1 MGIIPASKLSLEN
14 VLRDVHDMDT
24 QSLRTTAQ
32 ATIVVPGGLEV
43 DISHTD
49 DSIAI
54 ANPVTNNFLAI
65 NPDGSINVLLNPAA
79 NPFVI
84 NLNLTNNSTKYNFTF
99 PTGTKKFFVKSRAT
113 GLFQLGFSDPGPVFT
128 LSPGVTYKEDNLST
142 ACTIYIQSSKN
153 NDIAEIVYWT

>member
-1 MGIIPASKLSLEN
+1 MPSFPASKHSLEN
-14 VLRDVHDMDT
+14 VLRDVHDRQT

-32 ATIVVPGGLEV
+32 ASIVIPGGLEV

-65 NPDGSINVLLNPAA
+65 NPDGSINVLINPAA

-84 NLNLTNNSTKYNFTF
+84 NLNLTNNTTKYNFTF
-99 PTGTKKFFVKSRAT
+99 PLGTKKFFIKSRST
-113 GLFQLGFSDPGPVFT
+113 GLLQLAFTDPGPYFS
-128 LSPGVTYKEDNLST
+128 LSPGVTYKEEDLST
-142 ACTIYIQSSKN
+142 NCTIFIQSSKN